1 MSKLE
6 ILLKSLDEFF
16 EDPVNFEQLTDVL
29 KNQKISMRKLEF
41 FVTKNKHIE
50 LQTPAGNTLNV
61 HIAYK
66 SCLNGYSKKLFDP
79 FCRTDRIEYKGIK
92 TTVAQLNFMRWCIK
106 NGIIEHIKSLEDYRN
121 RLKIQGQCVH
131 NNTAQVQNF
140 GTIEGQTNL

>member
-6 ILLKSLDEFF
+6 ILLKSLDDFF
-16 EDPVNFEQLTDVL
+16 ENPENFKQLSDVL

-41 FVTKNKHIE
+41 FVTKNRHIE
-50 LQTPAGNTLNV
+50 VQTPIGTTLNV

-79 FCRTDRIEYKGIK
+79 FCRTDRIDYRGIK

-106 NGIIEHIKSLEDYRN
+106 NGIIKKLTEECHTL
-121 RLKIQGQCVH
+121 H
-131 NNTAQVQNF
+131 
-140 GTIEGQTNL
+140 

>member
-16 EDPVNFEQLTDVL
+16 DDPENLRQLKEVLSEQKV
-29 KNQKISMRKLEF
+29 SMRKLEF
-41 FVTKNKHIE
+41 FVTKNKHLN
-50 LQTPAGNTLNV
+50 LQTPSGTTLNV

-79 FCRTDRIEYKGIK
+79 FCRTDRIEYRGIK

-106 NGIIEHIKSLEDYRN
+106 SGIIKKLTEECHTLD
-121 RLKIQGQCVH
+121 
-131 NNTAQVQNF
+131 
-140 GTIEGQTNL
+140 